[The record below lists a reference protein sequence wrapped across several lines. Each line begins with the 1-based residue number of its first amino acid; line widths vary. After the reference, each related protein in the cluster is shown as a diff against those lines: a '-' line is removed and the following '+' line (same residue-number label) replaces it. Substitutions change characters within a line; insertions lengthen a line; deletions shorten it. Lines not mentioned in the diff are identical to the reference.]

1 MPDGSPQGRSLLEVI
16 DLYTHFYTPMGIAR
30 AVDGVSFKLE
40 YGISLGIV
48 GESGSGKSVLSRT
61 IIDILAKNGSVKSK
75 GKIYFEGRDLRSLT
89 DKEMQEVRG
98 RDIAMVFQ
106 NPMSSLNPVKK
117 LGKQITEV
125 LRKKSGMG
133 VRDSKIRAIELIN
146 SVGIPDPE
154 RQLGRYPMHLS
165 GGMRQRIAIA
175 IALAGDPKLIIADEP
190 TTALDVTIQSQI
202 LDLLR
207 EQQLKRNMALIL
219 ITHNLGVV
227 CSYTDQTAVMY
238 AGQIVEKGPTKELIK
253 KPVMPYTEALIKSA
267 PNLDALPH
275 SRLNI
280 IPGMPPDVLN
290 PPEGCSFYQRCSYSE
305 DKCKS
310 EMPLIK
316 AKGCGEHTYRC
327 WYPL

>member
-125 LRKKSGMG
+125 LRKKNGMG

-227 CSYTDQTAVMY
+227 SNYTDQTAVMY

-275 SRLNI
+275 SKLNI
-280 IPGMPPDVLN
+280 IPGMPPNVLN
-290 PPEGCSFYQRCSYSE
+290 PPSHQYRGVSSPTCFTAYLMFNLCSQSS
-305 DKCKS
+305 S
-310 EMPLIK
+310 S
-316 AKGCGEHTYRC
+316 T
-327 WYPL
+327 

>member
-1 MPDGSPQGRSLLEVI
+1 MSVGSPQGRSLLEVI

-125 LRKKSGMG
+125 LRKKNGMG

-154 RQLGRYPMHLS
+154 R
-165 GGMRQRIAIA
+165 
-175 IALAGDPKLIIADEP
+175 
-190 TTALDVTIQSQI
+190 
-202 LDLLR
+202 
-207 EQQLKRNMALIL
+207 
-219 ITHNLGVV
+219 
-227 CSYTDQTAVMY
+227 
-238 AGQIVEKGPTKELIK
+238 
-253 KPVMPYTEALIKSA
+253 
-267 PNLDALPH
+267 
-275 SRLNI
+275 
-280 IPGMPPDVLN
+280 
-290 PPEGCSFYQRCSYSE
+290 
-305 DKCKS
+305 
-310 EMPLIK
+310 
-316 AKGCGEHTYRC
+316 
-327 WYPL
+327 

>member
-1 MPDGSPQGRSLLEVI
+1 MPDGFSQGRSLLEVI

-125 LRKKSGMG
+125 LRSWYSRPGKTIRPISYASIWRHAPKD
-133 VRDSKIRAIELIN
+133 RDCNCI
-146 SVGIPDPE
+146 
-154 RQLGRYPMHLS
+154 GR
-165 GGMRQRIAIA
+165 
-175 IALAGDPKLIIADEP
+175 
-190 TTALDVTIQSQI
+190 
-202 LDLLR
+202 
-207 EQQLKRNMALIL
+207 
-219 ITHNLGVV
+219 
-227 CSYTDQTAVMY
+227 
-238 AGQIVEKGPTKELIK
+238 
-253 KPVMPYTEALIKSA
+253 
-267 PNLDALPH
+267 
-275 SRLNI
+275 
-280 IPGMPPDVLN
+280 
-290 PPEGCSFYQRCSYSE
+290 
-305 DKCKS
+305 
-310 EMPLIK
+310 
-316 AKGCGEHTYRC
+316 
-327 WYPL
+327 